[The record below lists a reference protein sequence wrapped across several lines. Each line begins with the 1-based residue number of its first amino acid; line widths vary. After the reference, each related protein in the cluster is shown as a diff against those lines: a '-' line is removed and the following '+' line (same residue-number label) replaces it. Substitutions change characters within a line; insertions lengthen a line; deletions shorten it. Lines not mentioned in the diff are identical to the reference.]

1 MECRFVHHFASI
13 NLNLTFEL
21 ILDSPITC
29 DDSSIRMIAIQ
40 LLKLQMFRYGLNSTK
55 KKRNKIREKI
65 FSSAQLLS
73 LRTLFAKGSNPRRRG
88 GGGAG
93 CPALD
98 RASLHLTSEKK
109 RGTKGGGAVGRG
121 TEEEGEPKSSRASN
135 ISSSRGQRGRVEE
148 GGREEKAI

>member
-1 MECRFVHHFASI
+1 MRRFFDK
-13 NLNLTFEL
+13 NDCYTTFK
-21 ILDSPITC
+21 IANV
-29 DDSSIRMIAIQ
+29 SIRI
-40 LLKLQMFRYGLNSTK
+40 KFYEE
-55 KKRNKIREKI
+55 KRNKIREKI

-135 ISSSRGQRGRVEE
+135 ISSSRRQRGRAEE
-148 GGREEKAI
+148 GGKEEKAI

>member
-21 ILDSPITC
+21 ILDSPIVRRFFDKNDCYTTFKIANV
-29 DDSSIRMIAIQ
+29 SIRI
-40 LLKLQMFRYGLNSTK
+40 KFYEE
-55 KKRNKIREKI
+55 KRNKIREKI

>member
-13 NLNLTFEL
+13 NLNLTFEFFDKNDCYTTFK
-21 ILDSPITC
+21 IANV
-29 DDSSIRMIAIQ
+29 SIRI
-40 LLKLQMFRYGLNSTK
+40 KFYEE
-55 KKRNKIREKI
+55 KRNKIREKI

-93 CPALD
+93 CLALD

-135 ISSSRGQRGRVEE
+135 ISSSRGQRGRAEE